1 VLIVLYLRNDAQK
14 RKGHRY
20 SIHTKKQGGACDMR
34 DAETVLGMLRDRGT
48 RGLKVD
54 DLYRQLY
61 NPLLYLRAYGRIYS
75 NDGAM
80 TKGGTSETA
89 DGMSLDK
96 IEEIIASL
104 KRGTFRWTP
113 VRRTYIAKKNGK
125 KRPLGLPSFTDK
137 LVQEVIRSLLEA
149 LYEPQFSEASHGFRP
164 QRGCHTA
171 LSLVQRTWTGCKWF
185 IEGDIRACFDRLD
198 HSVMLSI
205 LAQKITDQRFLH
217 LIKHL
222 LQAGYLE
229 DWHYHATYSG
239 SPQGGV
245 VSPILSNIYL
255 DQLDHYIEQELIP
268 RFTQGAER
276 HPNREYARLR
286 QQAVRLKQK
295 GKMAQAEP
303 IMKMIREL
311 PAGDPNDP
319 TYRRLHYVRYADDTL
334 LGFVGTKKEA
344 EEIKDLLRTYLHE
357 TLKLELS
364 EEKTLITHAATQAAR
379 FLGYEIVGGH
389 CNSRLFGEKNKP
401 KRVKRR
407 RLNGTM
413 RLRVPADVIERKRRE
428 YQQRG
433 KPLRRMTLAPKGD
446 YTILKTYQD
455 EYRGL
460 YQYYQYAGNVSW
472 LHTLHWDMYQSV
484 VHTLAAKYQTRC
496 TTILKR
502 FKTTIETP
510 HGVRTCLQVTTP
522 RQEGKKPLVATFG
535 GIPLKQNKQAVLV
548 DRFPTPI
555 RYEQKEVVRRLERG
569 ICELCEVKDE
579 RCVVHHTR
587 KLVDLERMGKK
598 RPLWAQ
604 IMLKR
609 RRKTLIV
616 CQSCH
621 HIIHQE

>member
-1 VLIVLYLRNDAQK
+1 MSRRRGRGIE
-14 RKGHRY
+14 Y

-34 DAETVLGMLRDRGT
+34 DAETVLGMLQDRGT
-48 RGLKVD
+48 RGLKVH

-80 TKGGTSETA
+80 TKGATTETA
-89 DGMSLDK
+89 DGMSLHK
-96 IEEIIASL
+96 IEEIIESL

-113 VRRTYIAKKNGK
+113 VRRTYISKKNGK

-149 LYEPQFSEASHGFRP
+149 YYEPQFSEASHGFRP

-171 LSLVQRTWTGCKWF
+171 LSLVQHTWTGCKWF
-185 IEGDIRACFDRLD
+185 LEGDIQACFDSFD
-198 HSVMLSI
+198 HSVLLSI

-217 LIKHL
+217 LIKYL
-222 LQAGYLE
+222 LQAGYFE
-229 DWHYHATYSG
+229 DWRYHATYSG

-276 HPNREYARLR
+276 HPNREYARLQ
-286 QQAVRLKQK
+286 QQAVRLKKK
-295 GKMAQAEP
+295 GEMAQAER
-303 IMKMIREL
+303 IMKKVRQL

-334 LGFVGTKKEA
+334 IGLIGTKKEA
-344 EEIKDLLRTYLHE
+344 EEIKELLRTYLHE

-379 FLGYEIVGGH
+379 FLGYEITGGY
-389 CNSRLFGEKNKP
+389 CNTRLFAENNKP
-401 KRVKRR
+401 KSVKRR

-413 RLRVPADVIERKRRE
+413 RLRVPADVIEKKRRE

-433 KPLRRMTLAPKGD
+433 KPLRRMTLAPKSD
-446 YTILKTYQD
+446 FTILSTYQA

-460 YQYYQYAGNVSW
+460 YQYYQYAENVYW
-472 LHTLHWDMYQSV
+472 LNTLHWEMYQSV

-496 TTILKR
+496 KAILKR

-510 HGVRTCLQVTTP
+510 HGVRTCLQVRIP
-522 RQEGKKPLVATFG
+522 RQEGKKPRIATFG
-535 GIPLKQNKQAVLV
+535 GIPLKHNKQAVLV
-548 DRFPTPI
+548 DRVPTPI
-555 RYEQKEVVRRLERG
+555 HSEQKEVIRRLMRG
-569 ICELCEVKDE
+569 KCELCEMKDE
-579 RCVVHHTR
+579 ACVVHQVR

-604 IMLKR
+604 VMLKR

-621 HIIHQE
+621 SVIHRE

>member
-1 VLIVLYLRNDAQK
+1 MP
-14 RKGHRY
+14 HRRGRSIEY

-34 DAETVLGMLRDRGT
+34 DATTVLGMLQDRGT
-48 RGLKVD
+48 RGLKVH

-61 NPLLYLRAYGRIYS
+61 NPQLYLRAYGRIYS

-80 TKGGTSETA
+80 TKGVNDDTV
-89 DGMSLDK
+89 DGMSLNTIK
-96 IEEIIASL
+96 EIIESL
-104 KRGTFRWTP
+104 KAGTFRWTP

-125 KRPLGLPSFTDK
+125 KRPLGLPTWTDK

-149 LYEPQFSEASHGFRP
+149 YYEPQFSEASHGFRP

-171 LSLVQRTWTGCKWF
+171 LSLIQHTWTGCKWF

-198 HSVMLSI
+198 HSVMLSL
-205 LAQKITDQRFLH
+205 LAQNITDHRFLQ

-229 DWHYHATYSG
+229 EWHYHATYSG
-239 SPQGGV
+239 CPQGGV
-245 VSPILSNIYL
+245 VSPILANIYL
-255 DQLDHYIEQELIP
+255 NQLDRYIEQELIP
-268 RFTQGAER
+268 HFTQGTER
-276 HPNREYARLR
+276 RHSREYERLR
-286 QQAVRLKQK
+286 QQAARLQK
-295 GKMAQAEP
+295 KGEMAHAER
-303 IMKMIREL
+303 IRKRVREL

-334 LGFVGTKKEA
+334 IGLIGTKKEA
-344 EEIKDLLRTYLHE
+344 KEIKERLRTYLHE

-379 FLGYEIVGGH
+379 FLGYDIVGGY
-389 CNSRLFGEKNKP
+389 CNTRLFAEKNQP
-401 KRVKRR
+401 KRDKRR

-413 RLRVPADVIERKRRE
+413 RLRVPADVIEKKRRE

-433 KPLRRMTLAPKGD
+433 KPLRRMALASQSDFTTLS
-446 YTILKTYQD
+446 TYQA

-460 YQYYQYAGNVSW
+460 YQYYQYAENVYW
-472 LHTLHWDMYQSV
+472 LNTLHWEMYQSV

-496 TTILKR
+496 KAIIKR

-510 HGVRTCLQVTTP
+510 HGMRTCLQVTLP
-522 RQEGKKPLVATFG
+522 RQKGKKPLVATFG
-535 GIPLKQNKQAVLV
+535 GIPLKHNKRAVLV
-548 DRFPTPI
+548 DRVPTPI
-555 RYEQKEVVRRLERG
+555 RYEQKEVIRRLMRG
-569 ICELCEVKDE
+569 TCELCEIKDE
-579 RCVVHHTR
+579 TCVVHQVK
-587 KLVDLERMGKK
+587 KLVNLERMGKK

-604 IMLKR
+604 VMLKR

-616 CQSCH
+616 CHSCH
-621 HIIHQE
+621 TVIHQE

>member
-1 VLIVLYLRNDAQK
+1 
-14 RKGHRY
+14 
-20 SIHTKKQGGACDMR
+20 MR
-34 DAETVLGMLRDRGT
+34 DATTVLGMLHDRGT
-48 RGLKVD
+48 RGVKVD
-54 DLYRQLY
+54 ELYRQLY
-61 NPLLYLRAYGRIYS
+61 NPHLYLRAYGRIYS

-80 TKGGTSETA
+80 TKGINDDTA
-89 DGMSLDK
+89 DGMTLNK
-96 IEEIIASL
+96 IKAISEAL
-104 KRGTFRWTP
+104 KAGTFRWTP

-125 KRPLGLPSFTDK
+125 QRPLGLPSFTDK

-149 LYEPQFSEASHGFRP
+149 YYEPQFSEASHGFRP

-171 LSLVQRTWTGCKWF
+171 LSQIQHTWTGCKWL
-185 IEGDIRACFDRLD
+185 IEGDIRSCFDRLD

-205 LAQKITDQRFLH
+205 LAQNITDQRFLQ
-217 LIKHL
+217 LIKRL

-229 DWHYHATYSG
+229 EWHYHATYSG

-245 VSPILSNIYL
+245 CSPILANIYL
-255 DQLDHYIEQELIP
+255 NQLDQYIEQELLP

-286 QQAVRLKQK
+286 QRAVRLKMK
-295 GKMAQAEP
+295 GEMAQAERL
-303 IMKMIREL
+303 MKKIREL

-334 LGFVGTKKEA
+334 IGLIGTKKEA
-344 EEIKDLLRTYLHE
+344 KEIKERLRTYLHE

-364 EEKTLITHAATQAAR
+364 EEKTLITHTATQAAR
-379 FLGYEIVGGH
+379 FLGYDIVGGYQ
-389 CNSRLFGEKNKP
+389 NDRLFAEKNQP
-401 KRVKRR
+401 KRIKRR

-413 RLRVPADVIERKRRE
+413 RLRVPAEVLEKKRRE
-428 YQQRG
+428 YQHRG
-433 KPLRRMTLAPKGD
+433 KPLRRMTLAPKSD
-446 YTILKTYQD
+446 STILNTYQD

-460 YQYYQYAGNVSW
+460 YQYYQYAEKVSW
-472 LHTLHWDMYQSV
+472 LNRLHWDMEQSV

-502 FKTTIETP
+502 LKTSMETP
-510 HGVRTCLQVTTP
+510 HGVRTCLQVTI
-522 RQEGKKPLVATFG
+522 RQEGKKPRVATFG
-535 GIPLKQNKQAVLV
+535 GIPLKRNKQAVLV
-548 DRFPTPI
+548 DQVPTPI
-555 RYEQKEVVRRLERG
+555 RYEQKEVIRRLMRG
-569 ICELCEVKDE
+569 TCELCEMKE
-579 RCVVHHTR
+579 EACVVHQVK

-604 IMLKR
+604 VMLKR

-621 HIIHQE
+621 SVIHRE